1 MYLQKRINGIN
12 IVAYKIPHIYSV
24 YISIWIK
31 SGSVYENKEN
41 NGISHF
47 IEHMVFKGSKYRSGK
62 QIAEESD
69 SIGAQINGFT
79 EKDNTCFY
87 IKALNTYQEKAVNIL
102 FDMVFNPAFEEDEIN
117 KEKNVVIEEILE
129 ETDSPEEVAYNN
141 LDRISWGKSSLGL
154 PILGSIETVNSFT
167 KQTLINYYNER
178 FTSDNIVIAIAGNY
192 NDEIFE
198 IMEEYLKKINKSKI
212 SEILY
217 NNEWHNGFAFLKKE
231 IEQVN
236 VCIGMPSVN
245 FSFENIYP
253 LSIINNAFGGG
264 VSSRLFQKIREEKG
278 LVYSIYSYPSA
289 YLNGGTLSVFFSCGV
304 NNLIESYD
312 LVLKEIEK
320 ISMDGFTEK
329 EIDKFKEHVRIN
341 VLMDMDS
348 TSSRMMDIGKS
359 ELLLNRIY
367 TLEDVLSYI
376 EKINYNDIN
385 QISRKIF
392 NVDNISTSVVG
403 NIQKD
408 KIRWLENGK
417 QHIT

>member
-24 YISIWIK
+24 YISIWVK
-31 SGSVYENKEN
+31 SGSIYENKEN

-154 PILGSIETVNSFT
+154 PILGSIETVNNFT

-192 NDEIFE
+192 NDEIFK

-217 NNEWHNGFAFLKKE
+217 NNEWHNGFIFLKKE

-289 YLNGGTLSVFFSCGV
+289 YLNGGALSVFFSCGV

-320 ISMDGFTEK
+320 ISMNGFTEK

-385 QISRKIF
+385 QIAKKIF

-408 KIRWLENGK
+408 KIRWLEYGK
-417 QHIT
+417 